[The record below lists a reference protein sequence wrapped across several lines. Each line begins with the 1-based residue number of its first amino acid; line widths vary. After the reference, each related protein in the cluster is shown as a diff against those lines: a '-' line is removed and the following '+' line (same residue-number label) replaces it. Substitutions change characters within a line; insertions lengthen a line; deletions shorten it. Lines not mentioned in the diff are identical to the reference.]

1 MEIQYFFELFGTLFF
16 GISGA
21 LAADEKSGQDWFGVT
36 FVAFLTSIGGGT
48 IRDILLSV
56 KIMWI
61 QDVNLIYAVGLGVI
75 LAAIFYKPLLNLRK
89 TFMLFDTL
97 GIALFTIVGLEKALN
112 LGIHP
117 IIAPVMGMFTAIMG
131 GVIRDIMINEIPVV
145 FRKEIYGMACLTG
158 AVLYVVLFKLDVPRV
173 YNFYIS
179 GSAIVLIRLLAIRYN
194 LRLPKFI
201 VHK

>member
-21 LAADEKSGQDWFGVT
+21 LAADEKSGNDWFGVT
-36 FVAFLTSIGGGT
+36 FIAFLTSIGGGT

-56 KIMWI
+56 EIMWI
-61 QDVNLIYAVGLGVI
+61 KDVNLIYAVGIGVI
-75 LAAIFYKPLLNLRK
+75 LAAIFYTPLLKLRK

-117 IIAPVMGMFTAIMG
+117 VIAPVMGMFTAVFGSI
-131 GVIRDIMINEIPVV
+131 IRDMMLNEVPII
-145 FRKEIYGMACLTG
+145 FKKEIYAFACLCG
-158 AVLYVVLFKLDVPRV
+158 AVIYMILWKLGLDRNI
-173 YNFYIS
+173 NFFIS
-179 GSAIVLIRLLAIRYN
+179 GAVIVAIRLAAIKYN
-194 LRLPKFI
+194 LSLPKFKS
-201 VHK
+201 H